1 MCLILTMSWFDYLV
15 DYPMYE
21 LSLRRPLIYTIW
33 ESTPDEREG
42 SSRLID
48 TPFNSEPREVHPYPH
63 ETFIYKKHVTT
74 STGACYDKE
83 HYIH

>member
-1 MCLILTMSWFDYLV
+1 MCLILTMSLFDYLV

-21 LSLRRPLIYTIW
+21 LSLRNIPIYTIW

-42 SSRLID
+42 IPRLID
-48 TPFNSEPREVHPYPH
+48 TPFNSKPREVHPYPH

-74 STGACYDKE
+74 STSACYDE
-83 HYIH
+83 ARYIR

>member
-1 MCLILTMSWFDYLV
+1 MCLILTMSQFDYLV

-21 LSLRRPLIYTIW
+21 LSLRKSLIYTIW
-33 ESTPDEREG
+33 ESMPDEREG
-42 SSRLID
+42 SPRLIH

-74 STGACYDKE
+74 STGAFYDE
-83 HYIH
+83 ACYIH